1 MMTFMSFFSDFLVL
15 FSAVALSNIPGTGT
29 LEIILILI
37 TPR

>member
-1 MMTFMSFFSDFLVL
+1 MMTFMSFFSDICLC
-15 FSAVALSNIPGTGT
+15 SAVALTNIPGTGT